1 MEILLFL
8 IIAILAYFISAV
20 LHELGHIF
28 AGLIYGFKFYML
40 VVGPIGLKRDT
51 DGKLKLY
58 FEKNVS
64 LWAGVGGTVPANTDS
79 HEKNLDIFS
88 KILLAGPI
96 FSIICGI
103 ILLSVS
109 IWQENLFFCL
119 LGAMPLGMGIA
130 CLIPMRAGAFYSDGG
145 RWKRIHNLKT
155 RDIEMAIFKISTD
168 AGIEDDGSEIN
179 KDDVSVLINSDDA
192 ITQYLGRYFLCC
204 YYRDTNQTDM
214 FEEEKVNLSALG
226 ESVPNS
232 IRKLFLP

>member
-1 MEILLFL
+1 VEILLF
-8 IIAILAYFISAV
+8 IIMAIISYFISAV

-40 VVGPIGLKRDT
+40 VVGPIGLKLDT

-64 LWAGVGGTVPANTDS
+64 MWAGVGGTIPANTDS
-79 HEKNLDIFS
+79 HEENLNIFS

-96 FSIICGI
+96 SSIICGI
-103 ILLSVS
+103 ILLPIG
-109 IWQENLFFCL
+109 IWQENLFLF
-119 LGAMPLGMGIA
+119 LGAMPLSMEIA

-145 RWKRIHNLKT
+145 RWKRIHNPET

-168 AGIEDDGSEIN
+168 AGIEDDGSKIN

-204 YYRDTNQTDM
+204 HYRDTNQTAK

-226 ESVPNS
+226 GSIPNS